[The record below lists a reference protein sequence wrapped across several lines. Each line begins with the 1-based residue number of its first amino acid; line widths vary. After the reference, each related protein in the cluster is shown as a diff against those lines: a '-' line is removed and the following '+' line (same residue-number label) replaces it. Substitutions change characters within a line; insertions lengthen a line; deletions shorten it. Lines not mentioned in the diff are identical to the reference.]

1 MISVQELTRP
11 IIIAGPCSAESEE
24 QVLTTAQELS
34 RAGVKIFRAGI
45 WKPRTKPGG
54 FEGVGDEG
62 LEWLANVKQL
72 TGMLVATEVATPEH
86 VRAAENAG
94 IDIFWIGART
104 SADPFAMQAIA
115 ETVAQ
120 LNPDKPVFVKNPVVA
135 DLDLWIG
142 AIERLRNCGVNN
154 VAAIHRGFRS
164 FSSGIYRNY
173 PGWIVPLELRRR
185 MHDLPLICDPS
196 HIGGAREL
204 IAPLSQKALD
214 MGFDGLIIESHCNPE
229 KALSDSKQQVT
240 PEDLTKIIASLNLRQ
255 CSVMPGELDRLR
267 YDIDQIDAELLEV
280 LARRME
286 VSRKIGDY
294 KQRKR
299 IPVLQ
304 ASRYDDLLVNR
315 IAAGSKLGLDG
326 KFIEKIF
333 SAIHEE
339 SVNQQLS

>member
-1 MISVQELTRP
+1 MISVQELPRP
-11 IIIAGPCSAESEE
+11 IFIAGPCSAESKA

-34 RAGVKIFRAGI
+34 CAGVKIFRAGI
-45 WKPRTKPGG
+45 WKPRTMPGG
-54 FEGVGDEG
+54 FEGVGDKG
-62 LEWLANVKQL
+62 LTWLAEVKQL

-86 VRAAENAG
+86 VKAAEKVG
-94 IDIFWIGART
+94 IDIFWVGART

-115 ETVAQ
+115 EAVAEV
-120 LNPDKPVFVKNPVVA
+120 NPDKPIFVKNPVVA

-185 MHDLPLICDPS
+185 MHDLPVICDPS
-196 HIGGAREL
+196 HIGGARDL
-204 IAPLSQKALD
+204 IAPLSQEALD
-214 MGFDGLIIESHCNPE
+214 MGFDGLIIESHCSPD

-240 PEDLTKIIASLNLRQ
+240 PANLAKIIDSLELRQ
-255 CSVMPGELDRLR
+255 SSVMPGELDRLR
-267 YDIDQIDAELLEV
+267 FEIDQIDDELLEV

-286 VSRKIGDY
+286 VSRKIGDF

-299 IPVLQ
+299 IPILQ
-304 ASRYDDLLVNR
+304 ASRYVDLIKNR
-315 IAAGSKLGLDG
+315 IATGAKLGLDD

-339 SVNQQLS
+339 SVNRQLL